1 MRILALGMLEL
12 MLGVIWGFVW
22 SFYSLSLVGSG
33 FDGLSYGVLGLSM
46 SLATLLGY
54 MACSLAYYMGSYRFV
69 MPISATLI
77 GLSYNALTR
86 GELLELA
93 PIMIGFALGGHT
105 VSTIRTSSVLSQ
117 GNPRLVAYV
126 YSLSLLG
133 LSLGSLAVMLGYIAD
148 PAMMLVYSF
157 VTGLMYQLVQR
168 GGEAGIVKPRF
179 NHVRL
184 TRDLRLV
191 ASSSV
196 AFIVVAATLGLA
208 GGLSFYNMDYYM
220 IVVFGVSEREIAFML
235 AISGLLAAII
245 SLTPL
250 NITRG
255 NLWRV
260 HAILVLAQT
269 LLLSTLILAQSIG
282 YAIAVYAIRTVIA
295 VLADA
300 VFDTIY
306 TRTPPLKLAD
316 LRIPLVLTSWELSNG
331 LGKLLGSMIIYMNP
345 VIALMI
351 ASITMFLYSTTILI
365 VERLHGVN
373 RFNKIRTNTT
383 FSEDPRVTLNLEVR
397 GYPKSRTLDQV
408 IPPPRYKV

>member
-22 SFYSLSLVGSG
+22 SLYSWSLVSSG

-54 MACSLAYYMGSYRFV
+54 VACSLAYYTGSYRFV

-77 GLSYNALTR
+77 GFSYNVLAR

-105 VSTIRTSSVLSQ
+105 VSTIRTSSMLSQ
-117 GNPRLVAYV
+117 GNPRFVAYV

-133 LSLGSLAVMLGYIAD
+133 FSLGSLAVMLGYTLD
-148 PAMMLVYSF
+148 PTMVLAYGLAVGLVY
-157 VTGLMYQLVQR
+157 QHIQR
-168 GGEAGIVKPRF
+168 GGEAGIVKPGSD
-179 NHVRL
+179 HVRL
-184 TRDLRLV
+184 TRGLRLV
-191 ASSSV
+191 LSSSTT
-196 AFIVVAATLGLA
+196 FIVVAVLLGLA

-235 AISGLLAAII
+235 AVSGLLAAII

-250 NITRG
+250 DLTRG
-255 NLWRV
+255 NLWRA
-260 HAILVLAQT
+260 HALLVLAQT
-269 LLLSTLILAQSIG
+269 LLLSTLILTQSIG

-300 VFDTIY
+300 VFDTLY

-331 LGKLLGSMIIYMNP
+331 LGKLLGSMIINMNP

-351 ASITMFLYSTTILI
+351 ASITMFLYSTTVLI

-383 FSEDPRVTLNLEVR
+383 FSEDPRVTLNLEVQ

>member
-1 MRILALGMLEL
+1 LRILALGMLEL

-22 SFYSLSLVGSG
+22 SLYSWSLVGSG

-54 MACSLAYYMGSYRFV
+54 VACSLAYYTGSYRFV

-77 GLSYNALTR
+77 GLSYNVLAR

-105 VSTIRTSSVLSQ
+105 VSTIKTSSMLSQ

-133 LSLGSLAVMLGYIAD
+133 LSLGSLAVMLGYTAD
-148 PAMMLVYSF
+148 PAIMLVYSF
-157 VTGLMYQLVQR
+157 VAGLMYQLIQR

-184 TRDLRLV
+184 TRDLRFV
-191 ASSSV
+191 ASSSL

-235 AISGLLAAII
+235 AVSGLLAAII
-245 SLTPL
+245 SLAPL
-250 NITRG
+250 DLTRG

-383 FSEDPRVTLNLEVR
+383 FSEGPRVTLNLEVR

>member
-1 MRILALGMLEL
+1 LRILALGMLEL

-22 SFYSLSLVGSG
+22 SLYSWSLVGSG

-54 MACSLAYYMGSYRFV
+54 VACSLAYYMGSYRFV

-77 GLSYNALTR
+77 GLSYSALTR

-105 VSTIRTSSVLSQ
+105 VSTIRTSSMLSQ

-133 LSLGSLAVMLGYIAD
+133 FSLGSLAVMLGYTPSPTMVLAYSL
-148 PAMMLVYSF
+148 AVGLVY
-157 VTGLMYQLVQR
+157 QHIQR
-168 GGEAGIVKPRF
+168 GGEVSIVKPGS
-179 NHVRL
+179 NHDRL
-184 TRDLRLV
+184 ARGLRLV
-191 ASSSV
+191 LSSSTT
-196 AFIVVAATLGLA
+196 FIVVAVLLGLA

-235 AISGLLAAII
+235 AVSGLLAAII

-255 NLWRV
+255 NLWRA
-260 HAILVLAQT
+260 HALLVLAQT

-282 YAIAVYAIRTVIA
+282 YAIAVYAIRMVIA

-300 VFDTIY
+300 VFDTLY
-306 TRTPPLKLAD
+306 TRTPPLRLAD
-316 LRIPLVLTSWELSNG
+316 LRIPLVLTSWELSSG
-331 LGKLLGSMIIYMNP
+331 LGKLLGSIMIHMNP
-345 VIALMI
+345 VISLMMACI
-351 ASITMFLYSTTILI
+351 IMFLYSIAILI
-365 VERLHGVN
+365 LERLHGVD
-373 RFNKIRTNTT
+373 RLDRIGANTT
-383 FSEDPRVTLNLEVR
+383 SSEDPRVMLNPEVR
-397 GYPKSRTLDQV
+397 GYPRSRALDQV
-408 IPPPRYKV
+408 TPPPRCKV